1 MHATGESSDS
11 TMSEFWEGG
20 HQHHISTLGFYESC
34 PASQMQHDIQIPFNL
49 HRRYGIVH
57 IASYLLLHLHFFH
70 QNHQIELIDRESTHL
85 TCSSFFELLSRPLR
99 NCPHCIIFAFHSPFS
114 TTPISLSRLK
124 SGPRELR
131 QNPDKIIFLV
141 NNIMWRIC
149 SPENQGV
156 SSSGEIW
163 SALCW

>member
-57 IASYLLLHLHFFH
+57 IASYLFFICICFR
-70 QNHQIELIDRESTHL
+70 QNHQIELIDRESTQF
-85 TCSSFFELLSRPLR
+85 TCWSFSELLSRPLR

-114 TTPISLSRLK
+114 TTPISLSSLK
-124 SGPRELR
+124 SSPPELQ
-131 QNPDKIIFLV
+131 QNPDKIIFLSTIQCEGYV
-141 NNIMWRIC
+141 A
-149 SPENQGV
+149 QKF